1 MTEDGRG
8 VQDSLYRAATISFDF
23 YNPSEALAELLKMA
37 KELLGA
43 QRAALYE
50 YEENGTGFSPRAA
63 VGVSVADLGRLSSNP
78 DHPVLR
84 QVLTKHRASTTD
96 GARGSMGLPL
106 SPGAVACAP
115 CFTSG
120 KTIGLVFVANENGQP
135 FGQAELST
143 LDVLAARAAEVL
155 AFARQTANQTYL
167 FNKLTWLYQASNAM
181 ITGSHTQQ
189 EAVSQMAT
197 HLLKATSAGICEV
210 QVVGDGT
217 EQTTRFQQALGQA
230 VPHTKVL
237 DSHSQPPDYPVHQQ
251 VLNDL
256 QPAMISLR
264 PPTGSGEDLALLESE
279 GFSAA
284 AIFPLVAASEALG
297 LVRVL
302 YDQPGR
308 QIDDQEMELAQA
320 IVNIGAIGL
329 QDAIHL
335 ETAQARASQLQVL
348 GDIGREMT
356 STLDLE
362 KALRNSMT
370 NAQKMLQ
377 VEAVVLFLLD
387 EEGKKL
393 RLKASGGRH
402 VRIRDVDIGLEASI
416 AGWVVRNKQ
425 PNIVNDVRTNSLFHN
440 AIDTQTGLL
449 THSVLAVPL
458 ETRGEVL
465 GVIEAINHP
474 RGAFNQTDAQMLSSV
489 ASWAAIALDNANLF
503 QRVAEES
510 KRVTEEKSRLQAT
523 LEETVDA
530 VVLTDPAG
538 RIILVNKAAAQAFR
552 INAEKAKD
560 RPADDIFFDHPLGDA
575 LMSQTIELPTS
586 LELTTPTD
594 RTMFSTISEVTDV
607 GRVVVMQDIT
617 ALKQIDRMRSQ
628 LLGTA
633 AHDLKNPLNAI
644 RLGADLLSD
653 APLSQQQRKALDM
666 MHRATDSMTNLITGL
681 LETIRVESTA
691 NILFEPCNIND
702 LVRRAIE
709 DLRPL
714 AEAQEHVIEYK
725 PPEESLLI
733 MGDPNRLNS
742 VMSNLLSNAIKFT
755 DPKGLIR
762 VEVSWNDDEAII
774 SVTDNGPGIPEE
786 EMPRVFEHLFRGRAS
801 VRDPNNPVEGTGLGL
816 ALAKTVI
823 EQHGG
828 RLWVE
833 SEEGSGSTFR
843 FALPREATPKTG
855 SLRREEPR

>member
-8 VQDSLYRAATISFDF
+8 MQDSLYRAATISFDF

-63 VGVSVADLGRLSSNP
+63 DGVSLADLGRLSSNP

-84 QVLTKHRASTTD
+84 QVLTQHRASSTD

-120 KTIGLVFVANENGQP
+120 KTIGLVFVASENGQP
-135 FGQAELST
+135 YGTAELST
-143 LDVLAARAAEVL
+143 LDVLATRAAEVL
-155 AFARQTANQTYL
+155 AFARQTANQNYL
-167 FNKLTWLYQASNAM
+167 FHKLSLLYQASHA
-181 ITGSHTQQ
+181 ITGSHDREQ
-189 EAVSQMAT
+189 AVRQMAT
-197 HLLKATSAGICEV
+197 HLLKATSSGICEV
-210 QVVGDGT
+210 QVVEDGT
-217 EQTTRFQQALGQA
+217 EHTTRFQQAIGQA
-230 VPHTKVL
+230 VPHTSVL
-237 DSHSQPPDYPVHQQ
+237 DSRNQPPDYPVHQR
-251 VLNDL
+251 VLREL
-256 QPAMISLR
+256 QSATISLR
-264 PPTGSGEDLALLESE
+264 PPVGSGEDLAMLESE
-279 GFSAA
+279 GFTAA
-284 AIFPLVAASEALG
+284 AIFPLVVGSEALG

-335 ETAQARASQLQVL
+335 ETAESRAKQLEKL
-348 GDIGREMT
+348 GDIGRDMT

-362 KALRNSMT
+362 AALQNSMRH
-370 NAQKMLQ
+370 AQEMLQ
-377 VEAVVLFLLD
+377 AEACVLFLLD

-393 RLKASGGRH
+393 NLKASGGRH
-402 VRIRDVDIGLEASI
+402 VRIRDVAIRLEEGI
-416 AGWVVRNKQ
+416 AGWVARNMK
-425 PNIVNDVRTNSLFHN
+425 PLIVNDVRTNPLYHS

-449 THSVLAVPL
+449 TYSVLCVPL
-458 ETRGEVL
+458 ETRGKVL

-489 ASWAAIALDNANLF
+489 ASWAAIALDNANLH
-503 QRVAEES
+503 QRVAGE
-510 KRVTEEKSRLQAT
+510 RSRLEAT
-523 LEETVDA
+523 LLETADA

-586 LELTTPTD
+586 LELTTPSE
-594 RTMFSTISEVTDV
+594 RTMYSTISEVTDV

-714 AEAQEHVIEYK
+714 AEAQEHTIEYK

-755 DPKGLIR
+755 DPRALIR
-762 VEVSWNDDEAII
+762 VEVSWNDDEAIV
-774 SVTDNGPGIPEE
+774 SVTDNGPGIPQEE
-786 EMPRVFEHLFRGRAS
+786 LPRVFEHLFRGRAS

-833 SEEGSGSTFR
+833 SEEGQGSTFR
-843 FALPREATPKTG
+843 FALPRDATPKTG
-855 SLRREEPR
+855 SLRREEAR

>member
-8 VQDSLYRAATISFDF
+8 MQDSLYRAATISFDF

-37 KELLGA
+37 KELLGS

-50 YEENGTGFSPRAA
+50 YEENGTGFVPRAA
-63 VGVSVADLGRLSSNP
+63 VGISIAELGRLSSNAE
-78 DHPVLR
+78 HPVLR
-84 QVLTKHRASTTD
+84 QVLTKHRASSTD

-135 FGQAELST
+135 YGQAELST
-143 LDVLAARAAEVL
+143 LDVLATRAAEVL
-155 AFARQTANQTYL
+155 AFARQTANQNYL
-167 FNKLTWLYQASNAM
+167 FHKLSLLYQASNA
-181 ITGSHTQQ
+181 IAGLDTR
-189 EAVSQMAT
+189 EKAVRQMAT
-197 HLLKATSAGICEV
+197 HLLKATSADICEV
-210 QVVGDGT
+210 QVVEDGMEDT
-217 EQTTRFQQALGQA
+217 SRFKVPLGQLA
-230 VPHTKVL
+230 PEKVFTQSNKPDL
-237 DSHSQPPDYPVHQQ
+237 DYPIYDRVRSE
-251 VLNDL
+251 L
-256 QPAMISLR
+256 QPAIISLR
-264 PPTGSGEDLALLESE
+264 PPLGSGEDIALLESE
-279 GFSAA
+279 GFTAA
-284 AIFPLVAASEALG
+284 AVFPLAVGSESLG

-335 ETAQARASQLQVL
+335 ETAESRAKQLEKL
-348 GDIGREMT
+348 GDIGRDMT

-362 KALRNSMT
+362 AALQNSMRH
-370 NAQKMLQ
+370 AQEMLQ
-377 VEAVVLFLLD
+377 AEACVLFLLD

-393 RLKASGGRH
+393 NLKASGGRH
-402 VRIRDVDIGLEASI
+402 VRIRDVAIRLEEGI
-416 AGWVVRNKQ
+416 AGWVARNMK
-425 PNIVNDVRTNSLFHN
+425 PLIVNDVRTNPLYHS

-449 THSVLAVPL
+449 TDSVLCVPL
-458 ETRGEVL
+458 ETRGQVL

-489 ASWAAIALDNANLF
+489 ASWAAIALDNANLY
-503 QRVAEES
+503 QRVAGE
-510 KRVTEEKSRLQAT
+510 RSRLEAT
-523 LEETVDA
+523 LLETADA

-552 INAEKAKD
+552 INAEMAKD
-560 RPADDIFFDHPLGDA
+560 RFADDIFFDHPLGDA

-586 LELTTPTD
+586 LEVMTPTE
-594 RTMFSTISEVTDV
+594 RTMYSTISEVTDV
-607 GRVVVMQDIT
+607 GRVAVMQDIT

-644 RLGADLLSD
+644 RLGADLLAD

-681 LETIRVESTA
+681 LETIRVESTT
-691 NILFEPCNIND
+691 NILVEPCNIND

-755 DPKGLIR
+755 DPGGRIR
-762 VEVSWNDDEAII
+762 VEVSWNVDEVSI
-774 SVTDNGPGIPEE
+774 SVTDNGPGIPQEE
-786 EMPRVFEHLFRGRAS
+786 LPRVFEHLFRGRAS
-801 VRDPNNPVEGTGLGL
+801 VRDPNNPIEGTGLGL

-833 SEEGSGSTFR
+833 SEENKGSTFR

-855 SLRREEPR
+855 SLRREEAR

>member
-8 VQDSLYRAATISFDF
+8 MQDSLYRAATISFDF

-63 VGVSVADLGRLSSNP
+63 DGVSIADLGRLSSNP

-84 QVLTKHRASTTD
+84 QVLTQHRASSTD

-120 KTIGLVFVANENGQP
+120 KTIGLVFVASENGKP
-135 FGQAELST
+135 YGTAELST
-143 LDVLAARAAEVL
+143 LDVLATRAAEVL
-155 AFARQTANQTYL
+155 AFARQTANQNYL
-167 FNKLTWLYQASNAM
+167 FHKLSLLYQASHA
-181 ITGSHTQQ
+181 ITGSHDREQ
-189 EAVSQMAT
+189 AVRQMAT
-197 HLLKATSAGICEV
+197 HLLKATSSGICEV
-210 QVVGDGT
+210 QVVEDGT
-217 EQTTRFQQALGQA
+217 EHTTRFQQAIGQS
-230 VPHTKVL
+230 VPHTSVL
-237 DSHSQPPDYPVHQQ
+237 DSRNQPPDYPVHQR
-251 VLNDL
+251 VLREL
-256 QPAMISLR
+256 QSATISLL
-264 PPTGSGEDLALLESE
+264 PPVGSGEDLAMLESE
-279 GFSAA
+279 GFTAA
-284 AIFPLVAASEALG
+284 AIFPLVVGSEALG

-335 ETAQARASQLQVL
+335 ETAESRAKQLEKL
-348 GDIGREMT
+348 GDIGRDMT

-362 KALRNSMT
+362 AALQNSMRH
-370 NAQKMLQ
+370 AQEMLQ
-377 VEAVVLFLLD
+377 AEACVLFLLD

-393 RLKASGGRH
+393 NLKASGGRH
-402 VRIRDVDIGLEASI
+402 VRIRDVAIRLEEGI
-416 AGWVVRNKQ
+416 AGWVARNMK
-425 PNIVNDVRTNSLFHN
+425 PLIVNDVRTNPLYHS

-449 THSVLAVPL
+449 TYSVLCVPL
-458 ETRGEVL
+458 ETRGKVL

-489 ASWAAIALDNANLF
+489 ASWAAIALDNANLH
-503 QRVAEES
+503 QRVAGE
-510 KRVTEEKSRLQAT
+510 RSRLEAT
-523 LEETVDA
+523 LLETADA

-586 LELTTPTD
+586 LELTTPTE
-594 RTMFSTISEVTDV
+594 RTMYSTISEVTDV

-755 DPKGLIR
+755 DPRALIR
-762 VEVSWNDDEAII
+762 VEVSWNDDEAIV
-774 SVTDNGPGIPEE
+774 SVTDNGPGIPKEE
-786 EMPRVFEHLFRGRAS
+786 LPRVFEHLFRGRAS

-833 SEEGSGSTFR
+833 SEEGQGSTFR
-843 FALPREATPKTG
+843 FALPRDATPKTG
-855 SLRREEPR
+855 SLRREEAR

>member
-8 VQDSLYRAATISFDF
+8 MQDSLYRAATISFDF
-23 YNPSEALAELLKMA
+23 YNPSEALGELLKMA
-37 KELLGA
+37 KELLRA
-43 QRAALYE
+43 ERAALYE
-50 YEENGTGFSPRAA
+50 YEENGTGFVPRASL
-63 VGVSVADLGRLSSNP
+63 GVQVAELGRLSSNP

-96 GARGSMGLPL
+96 GSRGSMGLPL
-106 SPGAVACAP
+106 APGAVACAP

-135 FGQAELST
+135 FGTAELST
-143 LDVLAARAAEVL
+143 LDVLAARAAEVM
-155 AFARQTANQTYL
+155 AFARQTDNQNYL
-167 FNKLTWLYQASNAM
+167 FNKLTLLYQASHA
-181 ITGSHTQQ
+181 ITGSHDRGQ
-189 EAVSQMAT
+189 VVKQMAI

-210 QVVGDGT
+210 QIVEDGS
-217 EQTTRFQQALGQA
+217 EHTTRFQLSIGQT
-230 VPHTKVL
+230 VPHTSVL
-237 DSHSQPPDYPVHQQ
+237 DSKNQPPDYPVHQQ

-256 QPAMISLR
+256 QPATISLS
-264 PPTGSGEDLALLESE
+264 PPVGSGEDLAMLELE
-279 GFSAA
+279 RFTAA
-284 AIFPLVAASEALG
+284 AIFPLVVGSEALG
-297 LVRVL
+297 LVRML

-308 QIDDQEMELAQA
+308 QIDDQEMELART

-335 ETAQARASQLQVL
+335 ETAKSRAEQLEKL
-348 GDIGREMT
+348 GEIGRNMT

-362 KALRNSMT
+362 TALQNSMQA
-370 NAQKMLQ
+370 AQKMLQ
-377 VEAVVLFLLD
+377 AEAVVLFLLD

-402 VRIRDVDIGLEASI
+402 VRIRDIDIGLEASI
-416 AGWVVRNKQ
+416 AGWVARNRQ
-425 PNIVNDVRTNSLFHN
+425 PDIVNDVRTNPLYHSS
-440 AIDTQTGLL
+440 IDTQTGLL

-474 RGAFNQTDAQMLSSV
+474 RGAFTQSDAQMLSSV

-510 KRVTEEKSRLQAT
+510 RRVTEEKSRLQAT
-523 LEETVDA
+523 LVETADA

-552 INAEKAKD
+552 INAEKAMG

-575 LMSQTIELPTS
+575 LMSRTIELPTS
-586 LELTTPTD
+586 LEVTTPTE
-594 RTMFSTISEVTDV
+594 RTLYSTISEVTDV

-653 APLSQQQRKALDM
+653 APFSPQQRKALDM

-691 NILFEPCNIND
+691 NILLEPCNIND

-714 AEAQEHVIEYK
+714 AEAQEHRIEYK
-725 PPEESLLI
+725 PPDESLLI

-755 DPKGLIR
+755 DPGGEIR
-762 VEVSWNDDEAII
+762 VEVSWNDDEVIL
-774 SVTDNGPGIPEE
+774 SVADNGPGIPEE
-786 EMPRVFEHLFRGRAS
+786 EMPRVFEHLFRGRAA
-801 VRDPNNPVEGTGLGL
+801 VRDPNNPIEGTGLGL

-833 SEEGSGSTFR
+833 SEEAKGSTFR

-855 SLRREEPR
+855 SLRREEAR